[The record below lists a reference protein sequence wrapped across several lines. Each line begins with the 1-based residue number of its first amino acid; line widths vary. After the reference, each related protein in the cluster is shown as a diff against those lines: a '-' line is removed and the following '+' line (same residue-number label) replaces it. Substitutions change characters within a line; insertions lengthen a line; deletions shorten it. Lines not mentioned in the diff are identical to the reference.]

1 MSKIVKII
9 VLILSFH
16 SVGQNADIDLLKKIN
31 HSYTVNGG
39 KVMTFITNSDN
50 PVTFSI
56 PVSLFATGLITK
68 NKEMQVNGIEHLS
81 STAVS
86 GILTAALKFAFS
98 RPRPKKT
105 YPDDIVVYT
114 KAGSYSF
121 PSGHTSQAFA
131 TATSISLLYPKW
143 YIIAPAYLWAS
154 SVGYSRMY
162 LGVHYP
168 SDVLAGAIIG
178 SASSIGA
185 HYLFK
190 YIKKKCVAKKASK
203 L

>member
-16 SVGQNADIDLLKKIN
+16 SAGQNADIDLLKKIN

-86 GILTAALKFAFS
+86 GILTAALKFAVNRD
-98 RPRPKKT
+98 RPFVT
-105 YPDDIVVYT
+105 YPNDIKKYT
-114 KAGSYSF
+114 KAGSHSF

-168 SDVLAGAIIG
+168 SEVLAGAVIG

-190 YIKKKCVAKKASK
+190 YIKKKCAAKKAMK

>member
-86 GILTAALKFAFS
+86 GILTAALKFAINRD
-98 RPRPKKT
+98 RPFVT
-105 YPDDIVVYT
+105 YPNDIKKYT

-154 SVGYSRMY
+154 GVGYSRMY

-168 SDVLAGAIIG
+168 SDVLAGAVIG

>member
-31 HSYTVNGG
+31 HSYTANGG

-50 PVTFSI
+50 VVTFSI

-154 SVGYSRMY
+154 GVGYSRMY

-178 SASSIGA
+178 SASSIGT

-190 YIKKKCVAKKASK
+190 YIKKKYAAKKAVK

>member
-31 HSYTVNGG
+31 HSYTANGG

-56 PVSLFATGLITK
+56 PVSLFETGLITK
-68 NKEMQVNGIEHLS
+68 NKEMQVIGIEHLS

-86 GILTAALKFAFS
+86 GILTAALKFAINRD
-98 RPRPKKT
+98 RPFVT
-105 YPDDIVVYT
+105 YPNDIKKYT

-154 SVGYSRMY
+154 GVGYSRMY